1 MSREFDDDPWYN
13 AMVRGDIEVDD
24 LVDHG
29 NMTLDEMIMNNKILQ
44 HQWEFECEQDGI
56 SKNTKEEYRNRV
68 IKT

>member
-29 NMTLDEMIMNNKILQ
+29 DMSLDEVIMNNKTLQ
-44 HQWEFECEQDGI
+44 HKWEFECRQERICQ
-56 SKNTKEEYRNRV
+56 NEKEEYKSNERN
-68 IKT
+68 